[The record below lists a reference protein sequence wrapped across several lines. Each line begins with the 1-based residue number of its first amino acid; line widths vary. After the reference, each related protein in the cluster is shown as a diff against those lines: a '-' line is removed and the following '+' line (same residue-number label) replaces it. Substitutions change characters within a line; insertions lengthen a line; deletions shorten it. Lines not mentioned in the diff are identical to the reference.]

1 MRKPLNHSTKIE
13 PTKIEPIF
21 IRPCLKKETILNLKL
36 EWENIEEF
44 CEKREKK
51 LKNEALLFKF

>member
-1 MRKPLNHSTKIE
+1 LNHSI
-13 PTKIEPIF
+13 KIEPIF
-21 IRPCLKKETILNLKL
+21 IKPYLKKETILNLKL

-44 CEKREKK
+44 RGKREKK

>member
-1 MRKPLNHSTKIE
+1 M
-13 PTKIEPIF
+13 
-21 IRPCLKKETILNLKL
+21 NLKL

>member
-1 MRKPLNHSTKIE
+1 MHKPLNHSTKIE
-13 PTKIEPIF
+13 SIF

-44 CEKREKK
+44 RETREEAKR
-51 LKNEALLFKF
+51 LKEVLLSKS